1 LLDNLNALNFR
12 TVSNYIK
19 YVSGPLGIA
28 AKVRVGTGWS
38 LSMIARTTCGIT
50 RRWFANLWLKLSLI

>member
-1 LLDNLNALNFR
+1 MNFR
-12 TVSNYIK
+12 TVSNYVK